1 MINKNKKNFLI
12 ILISPSGGGKTAIF
26 KKILADN
33 TEIKYSVSYTTR
45 KARINEINGVDYN
58 FVSEEK
64 FIEMKQSGD
73 FLESALVHG
82 YWYGT
87 SKSYVISILKNN
99 HIIMDID
106 VQGAKQIMNSEIDQI
121 TIFILPPSR
130 EVWLE
135 RLKGRGTDSDE
146 VIQVRLKTAESEIKE
161 IRDFQYLIIN
171 DDLENAVD
179 NIKTIIKAEENRI
192 QRYKNIEIYY
202 GG

>member
-1 MINKNKKNFLI
+1 
-12 ILISPSGGGKTAIF
+12 
-26 KKILADN
+26 
-33 TEIKYSVSYTTR
+33 
-45 KARINEINGVDYN
+45 
-58 FVSEEK
+58 
-64 FIEMKQSGD
+64 
-73 FLESALVHG
+73 
-82 YWYGT
+82 
-87 SKSYVISILKNN
+87 
-99 HIIMDID
+99 MDID